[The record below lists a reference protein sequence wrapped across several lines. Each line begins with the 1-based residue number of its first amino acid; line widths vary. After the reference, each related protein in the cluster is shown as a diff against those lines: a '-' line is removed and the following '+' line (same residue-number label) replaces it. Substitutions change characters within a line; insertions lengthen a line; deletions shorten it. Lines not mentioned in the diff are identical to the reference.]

1 MKRRFAEELL
11 LLVLNEDYGGLSLV
25 PDSHLNPALAGA
37 VLMDLALERRIETD
51 LQELT
56 LVDAAPLDDDL
67 LDPALEEIAALAA
80 AGETRDAGWWVRR
93 LAEGGPEIRDRALAR
108 LLRAGI
114 LSSADAGEAALAPGV
129 SRSRRYPAVD
139 AEPEQEIRLR
149 IMRILFSD
157 DIPDPRDIVII
168 ALADACRLFEKILT
182 KAELREAAERLSV
195 VRRLDLIGRA
205 VAAAVRESARAPAAP
220 AAPAREIPEVPG
232 WPLLGSAP
240 DAARDMR
247 AFLARCYREHGPV
260 FRIRILNRRILVLA
274 GLEANRFLAQRGKLH
289 LRSYEPWR
297 GFAHDLDAARTMLSM
312 DGKDHVRLR
321 QAFGAGMSPRALENH
336 LEGAAA
342 IARSHFDSLPLDRPF
357 RPGRVFRSIVAD
369 QMGEVL
375 AGAPAGAYL
384 DDLVL
389 VLDTLL
395 RAAIMKQRPLFGFGR
410 RFRRARARLGVL
422 AQRTLEAHRPGGP
435 LEGAGDLVNEV
446 LDLHAADP
454 LLLPETDIEAMVLAP
469 YLAGIETVGNTLALT
484 LYGVLKHP
492 HLIEGM
498 RAELDPFFA
507 GGPPTTEGLRRLA
520 LTHRV
525 VMESLRMYPAAPV
538 VFRFVGTSF
547 DFAGY
552 RIPAGNPLFV
562 AATVTHRLPECFPD
576 PDRFDPDRY
585 LPERA
590 EHRQRHA
597 YVPFGIG
604 AHHCLG
610 AGFAEVET
618 LLTLAVLLHRADL
631 VMVPPDYELRMS
643 NVPTPR
649 PAKDFRVR
657 LTRRR

>member
-1 MKRRFAEELL
+1 MKLRFAEELL
-11 LLVLNEDYGGLSLV
+11 LLVLNEDYGGLSFV

-56 LVDAAPLDDDL
+56 LVDPAPLGDDL
-67 LDPALEEIAALAA
+67 LDPALEEIAETAA
-80 AGETRDAGWWVRR
+80 AGQSRDAGWWVRR
-93 LAEGGPEIRDRALAR
+93 LAGGAPGIRDRALAR
-108 LLRAGI
+108 LMQAGI
-114 LSSADAGEAALAPGV
+114 LSSADAGEAALTPSV
-129 SRSRRYPAVD
+129 WRSRRYPAAD
-139 AEPEQEIRLR
+139 AEPELEIRLR

-168 ALADACRLFEKILT
+168 ALADACGLFEKVLT
-182 KAELREAAERLSV
+182 KAELREVGERLSV

-205 VAAAVRESARAPAAP
+205 VAEAVRESAREPAAP
-220 AAPAREIPEVPG
+220 AAPAKEIPEVAG
-232 WPLLGSAP
+232 WPILGSAP

-260 FRIRILNRRILVLA
+260 FRIRILKRRILVLA
-274 GLEANRFLAQRGKLH
+274 GLEANRFLAQKGKLH

-321 QAFGAGMSPRALENH
+321 QAFGAGMSRPAIENH
-336 LEGAAA
+336 LEGAAE
-342 IARSHFDSLPLDRPF
+342 IARRHFDSVPLDRPF
-357 RPGRVFRSIVAD
+357 RPGGVFRRIVAD
-369 QMGEVL
+369 QMGVVL
-375 AGAPAGAYL
+375 AGAPAGEYL
-384 DDLVL
+384 DDMVL

-395 RAAIMKQRPLFGFGR
+395 RAAIMKQRPLFGYGR
-410 RFRRARARLGVL
+410 RFRRAKARVGAL
-422 AQRTLEAHRPGGP
+422 ARRTIEAHRSGGP

-454 LLLPETDIEAMVLAP
+454 LLLPETDIEAMVLSP

-484 LYGVLKHP
+484 LYGVLKHSR
-492 HLIEGM
+492 IEGL
-498 RAELDPFFA
+498 RAEVDAFFA
-507 GGPPTTEGLRRLA
+507 EGPPTTEGLRRLA

-562 AATVTHRLPECFPD
+562 ATSVTHRLPECFPD

-597 YVPFGIG
+597 YVPFGLG

-631 VMVPPDYELRMS
+631 VMAPPDYELRMS

-657 LTRRR
+657 LTRRRS